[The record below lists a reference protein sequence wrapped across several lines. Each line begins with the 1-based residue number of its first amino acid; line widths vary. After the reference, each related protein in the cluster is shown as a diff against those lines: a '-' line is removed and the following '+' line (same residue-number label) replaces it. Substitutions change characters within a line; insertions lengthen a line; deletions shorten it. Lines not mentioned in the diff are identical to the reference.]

1 MEVEM
6 ITEFVTFALPKGMS
20 REQLV
25 ENYKQTAPK
34 WRQNPDLIRKNY
46 LFDQSGRLGGGVY
59 LWKTMA
65 AAKRWHDEAWRKKVV
80 ELYGSE
86 PNIRY
91 FETPI
96 VVDNLA
102 EQTIEDP
109 LAA

>member
-1 MEVEM
+1 M
-6 ITEFVTFALPKGMS
+6 ITEFVTFALPKGMT

-25 ENYKQTAPK
+25 DNYRQTAPK

-46 LFDQSGRLGGGVY
+46 LFDQSSGLGGGVY
-59 LWKTMA
+59 LWKTIA
-65 AAKRWHDEAWRKKVV
+65 AAQRWHDESWRRKVV

-86 PNIRY
+86 PTIRY

-102 EQTIEDP
+102 QKTIEDTVT
-109 LAA
+109 A

>member
-1 MEVEM
+1 M
-6 ITEFVTFALPKGMS
+6 ITEFVTFALPKGMT
-20 REQLV
+20 REQLI

-34 WRQNPDLIRKNY
+34 WRLNPDLIRKNY
-46 LFDQSGRLGGGVY
+46 LFDQAGRLGGGVY
-59 LWKTMA
+59 LWRTKA
-65 AAKRWHDEAWRKKVV
+65 AATRWHDDSWRKKVV

-102 EQTIEDP
+102 QQTIEDKV
-109 LAA
+109 AA

>member
-1 MEVEM
+1 M
-6 ITEFVTFALPKGMS
+6 ITEFVTFALPKGMT

-25 ENYKQTAPK
+25 ENYKQSAPK

-46 LFDQSGRLGGGVY
+46 LLDQASGLGGGVY

-65 AAKRWHDEAWRKKVV
+65 AAKRWHDESWRKKVV

-86 PNIRY
+86 PTIRY

-96 VVDNLA
+96 VVDNA
-102 EQTIEDP
+102 AQQTVEDTV
-109 LAA
+109 AA

>member
-1 MEVEM
+1 M
-6 ITEFVTFALPKGMS
+6 ITEFVTFALPKAMT

-46 LFDQSGRLGGGVY
+46 LFDHSGGLGGGVY

-65 AAKRWHDEAWRKKVV
+65 AAKRWHDESWRKKVIEV
-80 ELYGSE
+80 YGSE

-102 EQTIEDP
+102 QQTIEDTV
-109 LAA
+109 AA